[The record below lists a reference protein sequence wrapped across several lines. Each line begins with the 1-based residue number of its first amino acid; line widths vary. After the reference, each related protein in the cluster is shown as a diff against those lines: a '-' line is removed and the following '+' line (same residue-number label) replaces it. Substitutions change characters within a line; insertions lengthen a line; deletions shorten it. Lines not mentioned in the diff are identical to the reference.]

1 MHLDASLPS
10 AMLGQVP
17 ALAQAAE
24 AMGFDGL
31 WTSEIQ
37 HDPFLPLT
45 LAAEHTRQIA
55 LGTAVAIAFARS
67 PTVLAHTAWD
77 LAAQSG
83 GRFILGLGTQ
93 VRAHVERRFGMPWP
107 ASPVRALR
115 EHVQVI
121 RSVWDAWQLGG
132 RPNVRGEYYKVT
144 LMTPFFDPG
153 PIPQPEIPIYVA
165 GVNAG
170 LARLAGEVADGF
182 VVHPY
187 HSLRYLQEVI
197 QPAITQGAAGAGRS
211 PQAIALSVTA
221 FAVTNQ
227 EERQLARSQIAFYA
241 STPTYRPVMALH
253 GWAETADQLRALSQR
268 GAWGEMSECITQEM
282 LSTFAVV
289 SSESDLPDALAE
301 RYAGI
306 ADRLGLYL
314 PFTPGT
320 RDAFW
325 QRLISR
331 MRAAGC

>member
-10 AMLGQVP
+10 ATLGQVP

-182 VVHPY
+182 AVHPY
-187 HSLRYLQEVI
+187 HSVRYLQEVI

-227 EERQLARSQIAFYA
+227 EERELARSQIAFYA

-314 PFTPGT
+314 PFTPGK

>member
-1 MHLDASLPS
+1 MHLDASLPP
-10 AMLGQVP
+10 ATLGQIP